1 MEVQVSKENICINK
15 LVTEKKEL
23 IFVNSDMIVPDSK
36 PDILNTINVSGN
48 VCLYKKE
55 VAEDKVKIEGC
66 INTYVMYLPDSKDDN
81 LRALNCN
88 LDFSENIAVQ
98 GCREGMFLSTK
109 CVIRDIECKVINGR
123 KVSIKASLEVSI
135 KIYSN
140 EDVEIINQITN
151 VDDIQTLQEEFCVN
165 SLIGN
170 GKTSVYAK
178 DTLNIEQ
185 TDELAE
191 VLKVDINLVDK
202 DIKISYNKVLAKAE
216 AEIKIMYLTEDNRIV
231 RVVGRIPVVGFIDIQ
246 NISEDNICDVN
257 YEIKNMICKPNPA
270 EEHSIYIELEIEE
283 SCMAYEKKQ
292 INLIQDLYSPTCN
305 LEFSQKRISSS
316 SDKCETSKEFTIKD
330 QVQIP
335 DVSEGSLLDVE
346 VTPSLVN
353 TEISNSKITYT
364 GDLNLNFIFTNESSV
379 NSRSAKMPFECS
391 VDNDTRSD
399 KINVETDI
407 SVESTNFEISSR
419 GEISGEVEI
428 ILDTRTNRNVSMNI
442 IDNVEF
448 SEEPEKNDQDYD
460 SLILYIVKPGD
471 SLWKI
476 AKRFNSTVDELVRM
490 NGIEDPNKIIIGQKI
505 YIPKFNYIKKE
516 INENAREQVVI

>member
-216 AEIKIMYLTEDNRIV
+216 AEIKIMYLTEDNRIG

-460 SLILYIVKPGD
+460 SLICTL
-471 SLWKI
+471 
-476 AKRFNSTVDELVRM
+476 
-490 NGIEDPNKIIIGQKI
+490 
-505 YIPKFNYIKKE
+505 
-516 INENAREQVVI
+516 